1 MSRPTPFAESRRARV
16 LAPARRR
23 GPACWSL
30 VVAFTTYLLLGW
42 AMTRLP
48 HEANALSWY
57 ASVMWTAP
65 ILTAVLG
72 VTGAVVAGRRTGRTA
87 ERRSTPRAVDDRL
100 VVVVPTIGRDDT
112 CTALARVLDSFVRH
126 LPSRFS
132 AVRVD
137 VVIEENC
144 EAQAA
149 IQRMSETDPAI
160 RVLVVPR
167 TYRTQHG
174 SRFKARANHYAHELR
189 LAEGEAT
196 DDTWVLHMDDDTAV
210 GPDTAEELACF
221 VAAQAAA
228 GDGACHLAQG
238 VLCYPRELA
247 AHRLVW
253 LADSVRPACDLS
265 IFAATTG
272 LGHPRMGLHGEL
284 LLVRASVEGTIG
296 WDFGPAAIV
305 EDAQFGLEF
314 CGRYP
319 GRSAWFAGRS
329 YGASPTTVTD
339 FLRQRER
346 WAWGLLALVADRTL
360 PLRQR
365 LLLLQA
371 VAVWVCGPVQHP
383 AVVLGVGVLLGGQ
396 GVSAV
401 QPALLPIWSL
411 NMGFFVWLYWEGLKA
426 NADASQRSGRLWWEP
441 AALLVLLP
449 VFSML
454 ECVGVARGTVRFLR
468 REQAAFTVISKPA

>member
-1 MSRPTPFAESRRARV
+1 MSTPATSAEPGTSGV
-16 LAPARRR
+16 LAPGRGR

-42 AMTRLP
+42 VTTRLP
-48 HEANALSWY
+48 HQANALSWY

-65 ILTAVLG
+65 ILTAGLG
-72 VTGAVVAGRRTGRTA
+72 VTGAVLAGRRTGRTA
-87 ERRSTPRAVDDRL
+87 QPRGTPRAGDDRL

-112 CTALARVLDSFVRH
+112 CTALARVLESFVRH

-137 VVIEENC
+137 VVIEEGC
-144 EAQAA
+144 EAEAV
-149 IQRMSETDPAI
+149 IQRMSETDPVI

-167 TYRTQHG
+167 TYCTTHG

-210 GPDTAEELACF
+210 GPDTADDLARF
-221 VAAQAAA
+221 VAEQRAA
-228 GDGACHLAQG
+228 GDAARHLAQG

-253 LADSVRPACDLS
+253 LADAVRPACDLS

-272 LGHPRMGLHGEL
+272 LGYPRMGLHGEL
-284 LLVRASVEGTIG
+284 LLVRASVEATIG

-305 EDAQFGLEF
+305 EDAQFGLVF

-319 GRSAWFAGRS
+319 GRSGWFAGRS

-346 WAWGLLALVADRTL
+346 WAWGLLALVADRAL

-371 VAVWVCGPVQHP
+371 VAVWVCGPLQHP
-383 AVVLGVGVLLGGQ
+383 AVVLGLGVLLGGE

-401 QPALLPIWSL
+401 VPALLPIWSL
-411 NMGFFVWLYWEGLKA
+411 NMAFFVWLYWEGLKV
-426 NADASQRSGRLWWEP
+426 NAAASRRTGRQWWEP

-454 ECVGVARGTVRFLR
+454 ECVGVARGALRFLR